1 MMMSLPVADLTP
13 AYLPGG
19 KSGMESGM
27 KRRVLCAVA
36 LLFVFCGL
44 TWADEGMWLFNQ
56 PPKDRIKA
64 KYGFELTE
72 PWLHHVQTGS
82 VRFNNGGS
90 GSLVSADGLV
100 FTNHHVGRVCL
111 QQLSTAQKDYI
122 KNGFYAK
129 SQAEEGKCPD
139 LELNV
144 LMEIQDVTAQVQGAA
159 KPNMSVAE
167 QGQAIRAMQSQL
179 ESDCAKATGL
189 RCDVVTLYAGGMYHL
204 YKYKKYTDVRVVF
217 APEAQMAFFG
227 GDADNFEFPRYDLDI
242 TFFRVYENDKPV
254 HIDNFLQFSHSG
266 MKDGDLV
273 FVSGHPGSTERLLTM
288 AQLKFL
294 RDAGTPFTLDRLSNL
309 NTALERFAAQSPEN
323 ARVASD
329 DIFGVENSLKA
340 YKGRDHGLKDAELMG
355 SKQAKEDALRKAVNA
370 DPKLK
375 AEYGDVW
382 DNIAGAV
389 QKQRELLIPYTL
401 FERNS
406 AFVGELPKYARI
418 LVRVTEEK
426 QKPSNDRLREY
437 SDARLPSLEQQLF
450 STAPVYKSLDEMTMT
465 ASLHF
470 MVKKLGADNPT
481 VKKILNGQTPEQV
494 AHNAIANT
502 KLDDPAVRKQ
512 LYDGGPKAIAAS
524 NDSLIVLMRTVD
536 PEARALRKEW
546 DDQVQAVLIQNSTR
560 LAKARFAVE
569 GTGSYPDA
577 TFTLRLSYGTIAGY
591 VDDGEGI
598 VPKGTK
604 VAPFTLMGGA
614 YQHAAKHGNKGDYEL
629 PTSWKDAKINLSTPF
644 DYVSTAD
651 IIGGN
656 SGSPTVD
663 KKGEVV
669 GIIFDGNIQSLPWDF
684 AYEDRIGRA
693 VHVDVRAIFE
703 ALHKIYHADGLANEL
718 WHGGRQGISAPT
730 GMSAT
735 TH

>member
-1 MMMSLPVADLTP
+1 MN
-13 AYLPGG
+13 
-19 KSGMESGM
+19 
-27 KRRVLCAVA
+27 RRVLLAVA
-36 LLFVFCGL
+36 FLVVFCGL

-72 PWLHHVQTGS
+72 AWLHHVQTGS

-111 QQLSTAQKDYI
+111 QQLSTSEKDYI

-129 SQAEEGKCPD
+129 TPAEEGKCPD

-159 KPNMSVAE
+159 KPDMSVAQ

-179 ESDCAKATGL
+179 ESECAKATGL

-242 TFFRVYENDKPV
+242 TFFRIYENDKPV
-254 HIDNFLQFSHSG
+254 HLDNFLQFSHSG
-266 MKDGDLV
+266 MKDGDLI
-273 FVSGHPGSTERLLTM
+273 FVSGHPGNTERLLTM
-288 AQLKFL
+288 AQLEYL
-294 RDAGTPFTLDRLSNL
+294 RDVQTPFTLDRLSNRDI
-309 NTALERFAAQSPEN
+309 ALKRFASGSAEN
-323 ARVASD
+323 ARIAAD

-340 YKGRDHGLKDAELMG
+340 YKGRDYGLHDAQLMG
-355 SKQAKEDALRKAVNA
+355 SKQAAEDKLRAAVNA
-370 DPKLK
+370 NPKLK

-401 FERNS
+401 FERNG
-406 AFVGELPKYARI
+406 AFVGQLPAFART
-418 LVRVTEEK
+418 LVRVTAEK
-426 QKPSNDRLREY
+426 QKPSNERLREY
-437 SDARLPSLEQQLF
+437 SEARLPSLEQQLF
-450 STAPVYKSLDEMTMT
+450 STAPVYKSLDETMMT

-470 MVKKLGADNPT
+470 MLKKLGPENPM
-481 VKKILNGQTPEQV
+481 VKKVLNGQTPEQV
-494 AHNAIANT
+494 AHNAVTNT

-512 LYDGGPKAIAAS
+512 LYEGGPQAIEAS
-524 NDSLIVLMRTVD
+524 NDPMIALMRTID
-536 PEARALRKEW
+536 PEARALRKQW

-560 LAKARFAVE
+560 LAKSRFAVE

-577 TFTLRLSYGTIAGY
+577 TFTLRLSYGTIKGY
-591 VDDGEGI
+591 VEDGQGI
-598 VPKGTK
+598 VPKGTI

-614 YQHAAKHGNKGDYEL
+614 YQHAAKHGDKGDYEL
-629 PTSWKDAKINLSTPF
+629 PKSWMDAKPRLSTPF
-644 DYVSTAD
+644 NYVSTAD

-703 ALHKIYHADGLANEL
+703 ALHKIYHAEDLANEL
-718 WHGGRQGISAPT
+718 WYGGRKGIAAP
-730 GMSAT
+730 AAA
-735 TH
+735 H

>member
-1 MMMSLPVADLTP
+1 
-13 AYLPGG
+13 
-19 KSGMESGM
+19 M
-27 KRRVLCAVA
+27 KRRFLCAVA
-36 LLFVFCGL
+36 FLFVFCGL

-56 PPKDRIKA
+56 PPKDRIKG

-72 PWLHHVQTGS
+72 PWLHHLQTGS

-111 QQLSTAQKDYI
+111 QDLSTADKDYI
-122 KNGFYAK
+122 KNGFIAK

-144 LMEIQDVTAQVQGAA
+144 LMEIQDVTTQVQGAA
-159 KPNMSVAE
+159 KANMSVAE

-179 ESDCAKATGL
+179 ESECAKATGL

-242 TFFRVYENDKPV
+242 TFFRIYENDKPV
-254 HIDNFLQFSHSG
+254 HVDNFLQFSHSG

-288 AQLKFL
+288 AQLNFL
-294 RDAGTPFTLDRLSNL
+294 RDVQTPYMLDRLGNID
-309 NTALERFAAQSPEN
+309 NALKKFSSESAEN
-323 ARVASD
+323 ARVSAD
-329 DIFGVENSLKA
+329 LIFGIENSLKA
-340 YKGRDHGLKDAELMG
+340 YKGRNHGLHDPELTG
-355 SKQAKEDALRKAVNA
+355 GKQAAEDKLRKAVDA
-370 DPKLK
+370 DAKLK
-375 AEYGDVW
+375 SEYGDVW
-382 DNIAGAV
+382 TQIAGAV
-389 QKQRELLIPYTL
+389 QKQRELFVPYAL
-401 FERNS
+401 FERNA
-406 AFVGELPKYARI
+406 AFMGDLPAFART
-418 LVRVTEEK
+418 LVRVTAEK
-426 QKPSNDRLREY
+426 QKPNNERLREY
-437 SDARLPSLEQQLF
+437 SEARLPPLEQSLF
-450 STAPVYKSLDEMTMT
+450 STAPVYKSLDEVTLT
-465 ASLHF
+465 TSLRF
-470 MVKKLGADNPT
+470 MLSKLGPNDPMVKM
-481 VKKILNGQTPEQV
+481 ILNGQTPEQV

-502 KLDDPAVRKQ
+502 KLDDPAFRKQ
-512 LYDGGPKAIAAS
+512 LYEGGLAAVAAS
-524 NDSLIVLMRTVD
+524 NDPLIALMRTID
-536 PEARALRKEW
+536 PEARKLRKQW
-546 DDQVQAVLIQNSTR
+546 DDQVQSVLIQNSTR
-560 LAKARFAVE
+560 LAKARFAVL
-569 GTGSYPDA
+569 GTDTYPDA
-577 TFTLRLSYGTIAGY
+577 TFTLRLSYGVIKGY
-591 VDDGEGI
+591 VEDGQGI

-604 VAPFTLMGGA
+604 VAPFTEMGGT
-614 YQHAAKHGNKGDYEL
+614 YEHAAKHGNKGDYEL
-629 PTSWKDAKINLSTPF
+629 PKSWVAAKPKLALNTRYN
-644 DYVSTAD
+644 YVSTAD

-669 GIIFDGNIQSLPWDF
+669 GIIFDGNIQGLPWDF

-703 ALHKIYHADGLANEL
+703 ALHKIYGAEDVASELWNGGRNAMAAPSGLA
-718 WHGGRQGISAPT
+718 
-730 GMSAT
+730 AT